1 MGPLVTSAP
10 PAFWVLGC
18 LTLLL
23 WLWVLCTACHRYV
36 PPLPGFHVEPVSVLW
51 PEGVGLQAGPSSPE
65 ADTPAPLLCVPG
77 LTTLLPPGSRLRGSQ
92 QGCRV
97 PRCQGKCKSDTRLHE
112 LHQGPLHRTAPRPA
126 SMDLLRLQCLEVSRD
141 TTRPPAA
148 FSHRDLPQTSPTT
161 AAAQP
166 STGPEA
172 TYSNVGLATIPRA
185 SLAASP
191 VVWAGAGL
199 TSSCAGDE
207 PEARLVV
214 AEYACIHK
222 FKGTGRGPQG
232 LDQGKAQG
240 TPATQVDTLYS
251 RISRPKRRDPGSAL
265 DQPDPKGRVAIL
277 TRGRN
282 LDYEA
287 LPLRG
292 LNTHS
297 DLENVYESIQE
308 MGAQAGSLQL
318 QLTDQ
323 T

>member
-1 MGPLVTSAP
+1 MGGAGCTTPSNLLGSDSTPPPQLTSA
-10 PAFWVLGC
+10 
-18 LTLLL
+18 LTS
-23 WLWVLCTACHRYV
+23 
-36 PPLPGFHVEPVSVLW
+36 LP
-51 PEGVGLQAGPSSPE
+51 
-65 ADTPAPLLCVPG
+65 
-77 LTTLLPPGSRLRGSQ
+77 
-92 QGCRV
+92 
-97 PRCQGKCKSDTRLHE
+97 
-112 LHQGPLHRTAPRPA
+112 APRPA

-172 TYSNVGLATIPRA
+172 TYSNVGLAAIPRA

-191 VVWAGAGL
+191 VVWAGTGL

-207 PEARLVV
+207 PEARSVV

-222 FKGTGRGPQG
+222 LKGTGRGPQG
-232 LDQGKAQG
+232 LDQGKVQG
-240 TPATQVDTLYS
+240 TPATQVKEVVGWGAVGGAGMILGRVDDADPSRVGFLQVDILYA
-251 RISRPKRRDPGSAL
+251 RISKPKRRDPGPAL

-292 LNTHS
+292 LSTHS

-318 QLTDQ
+318 ELTDQ

>member
-1 MGPLVTSAP
+1 MGPLVPSAP
-10 PAFWVLGC
+10 PALWVLGC

-23 WLWVLCTACHRYV
+23 WLWVLCAACHRPDDPLAPRKQARRQPAGLQGTMMPAEMSLLRQ
-36 PPLPGFHVEPVSVLW
+36 PPLCILS
-51 PEGVGLQAGPSSPE
+51 
-65 ADTPAPLLCVPG
+65 
-77 LTTLLPPGSRLRGSQ
+77 
-92 QGCRV
+92 
-97 PRCQGKCKSDTRLHE
+97 KSDTRLHE

-172 TYSNVGLATIPRA
+172 TYSNVGLAAIPRA

-191 VVWAGAGL
+191 M
-199 TSSCAGDE
+199 
-207 PEARLVV
+207 VV

-222 FKGTGRGPQG
+222 LKGTGRGPQG
-232 LDQGKAQG
+232 LDQGKVQG
-240 TPATQVDTLYS
+240 TPATQVDILYS
-251 RISRPKRRDPGSAL
+251 RISKPKRRDAGSAL
-265 DQPDPKGRVAIL
+265 GQPDPKSRVAIL

-292 LNTHS
+292 LSTHS

-318 QLTDQ
+318 ELTAASPASACGAQ
-323 T
+323 PHRGLQPLPALAP